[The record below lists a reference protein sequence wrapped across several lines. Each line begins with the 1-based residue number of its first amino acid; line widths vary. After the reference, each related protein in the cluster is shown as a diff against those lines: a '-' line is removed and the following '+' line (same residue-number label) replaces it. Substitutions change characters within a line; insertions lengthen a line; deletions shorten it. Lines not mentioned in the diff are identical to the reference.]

1 MTASHYQLLIV
12 GGGPAGLTAGLYAA
26 RARITTLLIEK
37 AALGGQVL
45 ITDRVENY
53 PGFADSI
60 SGYDLMDKMAAHADR
75 FGLEKK
81 LAAIASFA
89 LEGREKRCTLENGEV
104 ITADA
109 IILCNGALARKLDI
123 PGEREFAG
131 RGVSYCATCDGPF
144 YRNQEIAVVG
154 GGNTAVQEALHL
166 TRFAS
171 KVTII
176 HRRDELR
183 ATKVLQERAFA
194 EPKIEFLWNSRVS
207 AIQGGQGGVE
217 ALIATDNAGREQR
230 LAVTGVFMFIGIQP
244 NNEGL
249 PLDKLQHDRSG
260 FLLTDETMATTL
272 PGVFAAGDIR
282 SKRFRQIVNATSE
295 GAVAALSA
303 EQYLEQENAAQ
314 E

>member
-1 MTASHYQLLIV
+1 M
-12 GGGPAGLTAGLYAA
+12 
-26 RARITTLLIEK
+26 
-37 AALGGQVL
+37 
-45 ITDRVENY
+45 
-53 PGFADSI
+53 
-60 SGYDLMDKMAAHADR
+60 
-75 FGLEKK
+75 
-81 LAAIASFA
+81 
-89 LEGREKRCTLENGEV
+89 
-104 ITADA
+104 
-109 IILCNGALARKLDI
+109 
-123 PGEREFAG
+123 
-131 RGVSYCATCDGPF
+131 
-144 YRNQEIAVVG
+144 VG
-154 GGNTAVQEALHL
+154 GGNTAIQEALHL

-171 KVTII
+171 KVTVI

-303 EQYLEQENAAQ
+303 EQYLEQENAPQ

>member
-26 RARITTLLIEK
+26 R
-37 AALGGQVL
+37 
-45 ITDRVENY
+45 
-53 PGFADSI
+53 
-60 SGYDLMDKMAAHADR
+60 
-75 FGLEKK
+75 
-81 LAAIASFA
+81 
-89 LEGREKRCTLENGEV
+89 
-104 ITADA
+104 
-109 IILCNGALARKLDI
+109 ARKLDI